1 MASLRLSII
10 VPVFNVEGYL
20 HRCLETCSQQDISLD
35 EYEII
40 IVNDGSTDQSLSIA
54 EEFAVRNPNV
64 RVYSQENGGLSK
76 ARNVGLEKAQGEYV
90 WFVDSDDFIAKNC
103 LNSLLHKCQTMGL
116 DLLAFC
122 TAKVT
127 EMDVTESHLFGDGMG
142 ELVLDGPTAM
152 SKGLIKK
159 MGAPLFIIRKA
170 FLDDNGLRFTLGI
183 MHEDEEFVPIMY
195 YLASRVSFTSRICYY
210 VYVRTG
216 SIMRTV
222 NPQRLKDLLTVMNS
236 LYRFSKTIAKCHRY
250 LFSQRI
256 ALLIDS
262 SFKLCRRM
270 PEEEGHVFEGMLREN
285 MHLVRQMVRS
295 RQLRFQVAGMLL
307 LCFPKHMVDV
317 YNVLLKMA
325 RR

>member
-1 MASLRLSII
+1 MRQDMP
-10 VPVFNVEGYL
+10 PV
-20 HRCLETCSQQDISLD
+20 D
-35 EYEII
+35 YEII
-40 IVNDGSTDQSLSIA
+40 VINDGSTDQSLTIA
-54 EEFAVRNPNV
+54 EEFAARNPNV
-64 RVYSQENGGLSK
+64 RVYSQENGGLSR
-76 ARNVGLEKAQGEYV
+76 ARNAGLEKAKGEYV
-90 WFVDSDDFIAKNC
+90 WFVDSDDYIAENC
-103 LNSLLHKCQTMGL
+103 IGSLLLQCQSKNL
-116 DLLAFC
+116 DLLALC

-127 EMDVTESHLFGDGMG
+127 DAAVTDNHLFDDEMAGM
-142 ELVLDGPTAM
+142 VMDGPTAM
-152 SKGLIKK
+152 RKGLIKK
-159 MGAPLFIIRKA
+159 MGAPLYIIRRS
-170 FLDDNGLRFTLGI
+170 FLEENRLSFIPGI
-183 MHEDEEFVPIMY
+183 LHEDEEFVPRMY
-195 YLASRVSFTSRICYY
+195 YSASRISFTSRICYY
-210 VYVRTG
+210 TYVRAD

-222 NPQRLKDLLTVMNS
+222 NPKRLADMITVMNS
-236 LYRFSKTIAKCHRY
+236 LYRFSQTIVSQHRY

-307 LCFPKHMVDV
+307 LCFPKHMVDI